1 MKTEVTVLSV
11 SQWRPSAYDYYDVR
25 PRIPNRTVN
34 NGSIEIGRNY
44 FKQSFIQI
52 RCRRQM
58 RSPFEIVLTSNE
70 YEEIGRPTVGDTI
83 VLEMKKQKAK
93 SIKD

>member
-1 MKTEVTVLSV
+1 
-11 SQWRPSAYDYYDVR
+11 
-25 PRIPNRTVN
+25 
-34 NGSIEIGRNY
+34 
-44 FKQSFIQI
+44 
-52 RCRRQM
+52 M

>member
-25 PRIPNRTVN
+25 PRIPRRLN
-34 NGSIEIGRNY
+34 NGSTGKGRDF

-52 RCRRQM
+52 RCRRSM
-58 RSPFEIVLTSNE
+58 LSPFEIVLTSIE
-70 YEEIGRPTVGDTI
+70 YEEIGKPTVGDTI